1 VRKINVELTISDVLE
16 QMMQINRN
24 ASDEMYAR
32 VVCQALEQNFY
43 NPQVGQLL
51 ALQPASTSTKGEEQ
65 HHVTGTGVLSE
76 DLKVLEKRTGRGLSL
91 QAQHLFPKAQPGD
104 EVMFDVLVGY
114 TVIQR
119 RQEGAK
125 GAEEEDAAAL
135 LDSMEGAVNPA
146 LLARWKRKMEEE

>member
-1 VRKINVELTISDVLE
+1 
-16 QMMQINRN
+16 
-24 ASDEMYAR
+24 
-32 VVCQALEQNFY
+32 
-43 NPQVGQLL
+43 
-51 ALQPASTSTKGEEQ
+51 
-65 HHVTGTGVLSE
+65 VTGTGVLSE

-119 RQEGAK
+119 RQEGVK